1 MSGFSPAK
9 RSWGCV
15 LMVLADPEGYQE
27 GACLLGAQTLPKTQI
42 MVQEQLYSVKREQIP
57 GLLVLGGNQE
67 CGGSC

>member
-1 MSGFSPAK
+1 
-9 RSWGCV
+9 
-15 LMVLADPEGYQE
+15 MVLADPEGYQE